1 MKRQYSKRKQLDR
14 EVVIIGRPDFNTLK
28 PADKA
33 FFAYVLLRH
42 IIDKANEKKDFVEKM
57 KIGVDNFKTR

>member
-1 MKRQYSKRKQLDR
+1 MRRKYSKRKQLDR
-14 EVVIIGRPDFNTLK
+14 EVIVIGRPNFDALK

-42 IIDKANEKKDFVEKM
+42 IIDKVNEEKVFVEK
-57 KIGVDNFKTR
+57 

>member
-14 EVVIIGRPDFNTLK
+14 EVVIIGRPDFNALK

-42 IIDKANEKKDFVEKM
+42 IIDKANEEKVFVEK
-57 KIGVDNFKTR
+57 